1 MLLLSKSSS
10 RKVVALLAAQAIIG
24 IVVSLLLALASIQW
38 MLSSL
43 LGVLTVLLGN
53 FYMALRTF
61 WRATPPKGP
70 QGIVIGMYRGIFGK
84 YVILAV
90 MIIVL
95 CRVLTLVWWAFLIG
109 MAVVQLGNWL
119 APLWFNVKQKGKT

>member
-70 QGIVIGMYRGIFGK
+70 QGI
-84 YVILAV
+84 L
-90 MIIVL
+90 L
-95 CRVLTLVWWAFLIG
+95 PTLRCA
-109 MAVVQLGNWL
+109 Q
-119 APLWFNVKQKGKT
+119 

>member
-1 MLLLSKSSS
+1 M
-10 RKVVALLAAQAIIG
+10 LLAAQATIG
-24 IVVSLLLALASIQW
+24 IMVSVLLVLGSTQW

-43 LGVLTVLLGN
+43 LGVITVLLGN

-61 WRATPPKGP
+61 WRVSPLKNPN
-70 QGIVIGMYRGIFGK
+70 GIVMGMYRGIFGK

-95 CRVLTLVWWAFLIG
+95 CRMLTLVWWAFLIG

-119 APLWFNVKQKGKT
+119 APLWFNVKQKGKA